1 MASRPPGS
9 RRVDFGSL
17 LGGPLAIA
25 LILVGQAIEG
35 GSVRTL
41 LQLAA
46 ALVVFGGTLGAVL
59 LSFGSA
65 DVKRAFTSLR
75 SAYADPL
82 EPAAAVIGRVLAYS
96 NRARRAG
103 MLSLE
108 SELEKEPDT
117 FLRRALTMAVDGTSQ
132 TQIRHALEMELEV
145 LAERDEVPSRV
156 FEAAGGYA
164 PTIGILGAV
173 IGLIHVMENLTD
185 PSKLGAGVAVAF
197 VATIYGVGSAN
208 LVFLPVASKLRQRA
222 EQASRRREMLID
234 AALAVQEGLN
244 PRLIEQRF
252 SSFTAARPPERQR
265 VPRPAIAIRP
275 KTS

>member
-1 MASRPPGS
+1 MASKTSGL
-9 RRVDFGSL
+9 RRLDVGSL
-17 LGGPLAIA
+17 LGAPIAIV

-35 GSVRTL
+35 GSVKTL

-46 ALVVFGGTLGAVL
+46 ALVVFGGTFGAVL

-65 DVKRAFTSLR
+65 DVMRAFRSLR

-96 NRARRAG
+96 NRARRSG
-103 MLSLE
+103 MLSLD
-108 SELEKEPDT
+108 SELEKEPDL
-117 FLRRALTMAVDGTSQ
+117 FLRRALTMAVDGASQ
-132 TQIRHALEMELEV
+132 TQIRHALEMEIEV
-145 LAERDEVPSRV
+145 LGEHDEVPSRI

-208 LVFLPVASKLRQRA
+208 LIFLPVASKLRQRA

-252 SSFTAARPPERQR
+252 STFTAGRIPERPRVARP
-265 VPRPAIAIRP
+265 AMAIRP